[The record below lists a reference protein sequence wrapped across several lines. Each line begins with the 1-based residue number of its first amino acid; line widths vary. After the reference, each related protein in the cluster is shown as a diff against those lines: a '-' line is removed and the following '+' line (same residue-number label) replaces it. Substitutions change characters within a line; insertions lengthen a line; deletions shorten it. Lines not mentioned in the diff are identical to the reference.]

1 MQTSQ
6 MLRILMVYDSNVFL
20 TDNQAQPL
28 AGTQASFIELAK
40 AFHKQGC
47 AVQVLTATDRVHV
60 EPHFYWGPIHTTL
73 DDTNFDLML
82 VNVSPSLFQRFSFI
96 KAKRR
101 VLWVH
106 NEAKYL
112 FYWSRYKYL
121 LRYWPT
127 IVFSGNYHQST
138 YPFFIPSGPKKIIPL
153 GLSEAVFETALPS
166 AEHTTKKVFFTSNPL
181 RSLRWL
187 VDVWVQY
194 IHPQVPDAELH
205 VFSSWKTYG
214 NWGKKQQ
221 ERMSSETDYAATY
234 AQHNVYVRE
243 ALPKKQLFR
252 EMAEGRAMFY
262 PGDRAETFCLAVA
275 EAQALGLPA
284 VVCRLGSMAE
294 RVQNGVTG
302 YVVPMEAQAFA
313 AKAIELL
320 TNNDVWQQ
328 MRSRSREKYKNASWH
343 QAAIQFLQLISKS

>member
-1 MQTSQ
+1 MKQ
-6 MLRILMVYDSNVFL
+6 IFMVYDSDVFL
-20 TDNQAQPL
+20 TDNQEQPL

-40 AFHKQGC
+40 AFHKLGC
-47 AVQVLTATDRVHV
+47 AVYVLTATSRIHK
-60 EPHFYWGPIHTTL
+60 EPGLFWGPIHTSIKNKT
-73 DDTNFDLML
+73 FDLML
-82 VNVSPSLFQRFSFI
+82 VNVSPSLFHRFQFV

-127 IVFSGNYHQST
+127 IVFSGIYHRST

-153 GLSEAVFETALPS
+153 GLSEAVFETTVPS
-166 AEHTTKKVFFTSNPL
+166 IEHTTKKVYFTSNPL

-194 IHPQVPDAELH
+194 IHPQVPEAELH

-214 NWGKKQQ
+214 NWGKKQR
-221 ERMSSETDYAATY
+221 ERMIRETDYAAGF
-234 AQHNVYVRE
+234 AQKNVFVRE
-243 ALPKKQLFR
+243 ALPKEELFR
-252 EMAEGRAMFY
+252 EMKNGRAMFY

-284 VVCRLGSMAE
+284 VVCNAGSMAE
-294 RVQNGVTG
+294 RVQHGVTG
-302 YVVPMEAQAFA
+302 FVVGKDAQSYA
-313 AKAIELL
+313 AGAIELL
-320 TNNDVWQQ
+320 TNDETWKQMQQ
-328 MRSRSREKYKNASWH
+328 NAIRHYRNATWEAS
-343 QAAIQFLQLISKS
+343 AKAFLKLIH